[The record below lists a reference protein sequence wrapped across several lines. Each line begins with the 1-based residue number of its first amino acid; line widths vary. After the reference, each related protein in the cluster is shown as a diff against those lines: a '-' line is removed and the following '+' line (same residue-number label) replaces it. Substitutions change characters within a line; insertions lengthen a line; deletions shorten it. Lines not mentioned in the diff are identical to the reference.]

1 MATPTY
7 TLIDS
12 TTLGSSAASVTF
24 SGISA
29 TGGDL
34 AIVVDTTLTGSASI
48 NFRLNNDSGSSYSF
62 VLMRGSGSA
71 ADSSDTS
78 STTQGTFGYSVGKSL
93 AIAEIFDYS
102 ATDKHKSVLSRFN
115 NSTYVF
121 AHANRWADTSAVNR
135 IDFILTAGASFAAGS
150 TFHLYNIAKAL

>member
-1 MATPTY
+1 MATATY
-7 TLIDS
+7 TLINS
-12 TTLGSSAASVTF
+12 TTLSSSASTVTF
-24 SGISA
+24 SSIP

-34 AIVVDTTLTGSASI
+34 AIVVETTLTGSASI
-48 NFRLNNDSGSSYSF
+48 NFRLNNDSGSNYSF

-93 AIAEIFDYS
+93 AIVDIFDYS

-121 AHANRWADTSAVNR
+121 THSNRWADNSAVNR
-135 IDFILTAGASFAAGS
+135 IDFILTGGESFAAGS

>member
-7 TLIDS
+7 DLIDS
-12 TTLGSSAASVTF
+12 ITLGSSASTVTF
-24 SGISA
+24 SSIPA
-29 TGGDL
+29 GGDL
-34 AIVVDTTLTGSASI
+34 AIVVETTLTGNASI
-48 NFRLNNDSGSSYSF
+48 NFRLNNDSGSNYSF
-62 VLMRGSGSA
+62 VLMRGDGSA

-93 AIAEIFDYS
+93 ATAEIFDYS

-135 IDFILTAGASFAAGS
+135 IDFILTGGESFAAGS
-150 TFHLYNIAKAL
+150 TFYLYDIAKAL